1 MQTCVRSSELILAIY
16 REQPFR
22 TLFLAE
28 TLTLIGLCVVIS
40 VYTMHMIA
48 LGFRKPPPDQVAL
61 SEETQD
67 TMIMWL
73 TTTSGILFTG
83 SVIAFAL
90 LLFDVPFW
98 PSTLV
103 LLALVALLMGLLL
116 WVRRTN
122 KRRSRNIVR
131 KED

>member
-1 MQTCVRSSELILAIY
+1 
-16 REQPFR
+16 
-22 TLFLAE
+22 
-28 TLTLIGLCVVIS
+28 
-40 VYTMHMIA
+40 
-48 LGFRKPPPDQVAL
+48 
-61 SEETQD
+61 
-67 TMIMWL
+67 MWL

>member
-1 MQTCVRSSELILAIY
+1 
-16 REQPFR
+16 
-22 TLFLAE
+22 
-28 TLTLIGLCVVIS
+28 LT
-40 VYTMHMIA
+40 
-48 LGFRKPPPDQVAL
+48 
-61 SEETQD
+61 
-67 TMIMWL
+67 MWL

>member
-1 MQTCVRSSELILAIY
+1 
-16 REQPFR
+16 
-22 TLFLAE
+22 
-28 TLTLIGLCVVIS
+28 
-40 VYTMHMIA
+40 MIA

>member
-1 MQTCVRSSELILAIY
+1 
-16 REQPFR
+16 
-22 TLFLAE
+22 
-28 TLTLIGLCVVIS
+28 
-40 VYTMHMIA
+40 
-48 LGFRKPPPDQVAL
+48 
-61 SEETQD
+61 
-67 TMIMWL
+67 MIMWL

>member
-1 MQTCVRSSELILAIY
+1 
-16 REQPFR
+16 
-22 TLFLAE
+22 
-28 TLTLIGLCVVIS
+28 
-40 VYTMHMIA
+40 
-48 LGFRKPPPDQVAL
+48 
-61 SEETQD
+61 
-67 TMIMWL
+67 MIMWL

-103 LLALVALLMGLLL
+103 LLALVTLLMGLLL